1 MTKPSDEYG
10 AGNLLKGW
18 NVLTQVKSFK
28 EGMGRAELYRKLGKK
43 YRPKQQAPTK
53 GLHENLT

>member
-1 MTKPSDEYG
+1 MTTPSDEYG

-28 EGMGRAELYRKLGKK
+28 EGKGRAELYRKPGKK
-43 YRPKQQAPTK
+43 YCSEQQAQTS